1 MKIIKNTDEKLVFA
15 EEIDNSLA
23 NAIRRS
29 VNEIS
34 TIAIDEVTFYKNDSA
49 LYDEIIAH
57 RLGLIPLKNE
67 KLQDIKN
74 CSCKGK
80 GCNKCTIELKL
91 VGKGPKTVYSGDLK
105 NAEVVYDKMPI
116 VLLTEEQEL
125 ELVAHARTGIG
136 KEHIKFSPGLAYYVN
151 VAEISINK
159 DCNDCKECIQ
169 ACPKNI
175 LEDDKGKIKVSDLY
189 ACDLCEACIEACK
202 KSGKKA
208 IEIKPGKEI
217 IFTIESWGGMPAKSI
232 FQAAVKVLNE
242 NLEEVRKEIK

>member
-1 MKIIKNTDEKLVFA
+1 MKIIKNTDEKLVFI
-15 EEIDNSLA
+15 EEIEESLA

-29 VNEIS
+29 LNEIH

-67 KLQDIKN
+67 KLGDIKE

-91 VGKGPKTVYSGDLK
+91 SGKGPATIYSGELK
-105 NAEVVYDKMPI
+105 GGDVVYDKMPI
-116 VLLTEEQEL
+116 ILLTGEQEI

-136 KEHIKFSPGLAYYVN
+136 KEHIKFSPGLAYYRN
-151 VAEISINK
+151 IAEININK
-159 DCNDCKECIQ
+159 DCNDCKECVQ
-169 ACPKNI
+169 ACPKNV
-175 LEDDKGKIKVSDLY
+175 LEDDKGKIKINDLY
-189 ACDLCEACIEACK
+189 ACDLCEACVEACK

-217 IFTIESWGGMPAKSI
+217 LFTIESWGGMPAKNI
-232 FQAAVKVLNE
+232 FQAAVKVLGE
-242 NLEEVRKEIK
+242 NL